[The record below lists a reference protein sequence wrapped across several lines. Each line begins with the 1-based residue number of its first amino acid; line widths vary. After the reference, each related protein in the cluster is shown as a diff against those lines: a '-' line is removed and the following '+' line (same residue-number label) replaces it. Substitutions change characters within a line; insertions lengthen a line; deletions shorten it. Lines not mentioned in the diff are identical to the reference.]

1 LLFYLILNL
10 LSDNNFGEIEMCLN
24 EKLSYNIKVK
34 SRNCELFVLKKND
47 FLRLS
52 VNFKE
57 FIEKFLQKSLMKYL
71 RFNEEKK
78 KILKS
83 GEDRNNGIEGLKNLN
98 SQSKTGKLNNLEM
111 IDEEKEEEVS
121 EEYNVN
127 EGTNSDESEQ
137 DIKDSSENEDKNY
150 NKESENEEDEDK
162 SSNTDNDENENIN
175 SKKQNANINPTTN
188 NGNNNMN
195 ASEEEN
201 EPKKGTILRSLMNN
215 RKSAENVL
223 QNNKSSRE
231 SI

>member
-1 LLFYLILNL
+1 
-10 LSDNNFGEIEMCLN
+10 MCLN

-83 GEDRNNGIEGLKNLN
+83 GEDKNNSIGGLKNQN
-98 SQSKTGKLNNLEM
+98 SQSKIGKLNDLEM
-111 IDEEKEEEVS
+111 IDEEKEEEGS
-121 EEYNVN
+121 EEYNIHD
-127 EGTNSDESEQ
+127 GSFSDESEQ
-137 DIKDSSENEDKNY
+137 E
-150 NKESENEEDEDK
+150 NKESSEGEDNNDKKDSDNEEDENK
-162 SSNTDNDENENIN
+162 SSDSDKNENENIN
-175 SKKQNANINPTTN
+175 SKKQNANN
-188 NGNNNMN
+188 NMMNNNNNNNMN
-195 ASEEEN
+195 DSDGEN
-201 EPKKGTILRSLMNN
+201 EPKKGTILRNLMNK
-215 RKSAENVL
+215 RKSGENIG

-231 SI
+231 SKKNFSYLRKYHFKT